1 MPQNGIHTKG
11 IEAICKA
18 MEANG
23 GLKNINL
30 NDNNLKVQATSVASA
45 LKKLKGVEKINFG
58 DCLLKKN
65 GCIAICRAIVDSNHS
80 NIKEII
86 LSGNEIGGQE
96 SIDALIEC
104 CLSIANSSERTDKL
118 KLDISCNNFGE
129 SGVEALLDS
138 LSEKIDLIV
147 E

>member
-18 MEANG
+18 IEANL
-23 GLKNINL
+23 GLKNLNL
-30 NDNNLKVQATSVASA
+30 NDNNLKVQANSVASA
-45 LKKLKGVEKINFG
+45 LKKLTAVEKINFG

-65 GCIAICRAIVDSNHS
+65 GCIAICKAIVESNYS
-80 NIKEII
+80 NVKEII

-96 SIDALIEC
+96 SINALIEC
-104 CLSIANSSERTDKL
+104 CLSIANSPERNDKL
-118 KLDISCNNFGE
+118 RLDISCNNFGE
-129 SGVEALLDS
+129 SGVEALVDS
-138 LSEKIDLIV
+138 LTEKIDLII